1 MANSLEHVHRAIRFL
16 HPERVPIMH
25 SVLPSAWYRYGDD
38 LFDIIQ
44 RYFPPV
50 KVSDER
56 MAYLVSTASRYDYDP
71 RLACYTI
78 EDDFVFIQP
87 RHFMEGSLYGNGQRR
102 DEWGC
107 LWHKGAPGVSG
118 VVIESPLSDWQ
129 RLKNYRWPD
138 GAAYWRWD
146 PAEINQTIHAA
157 RQQGKAILAYA
168 GNLFEKMQWLR
179 GYENLME
186 DIIDYPLR
194 VQLLA
199 EKITEFDLQT
209 IRNWEK
215 YDVDIIFLEDDWG
228 TQVRLMISPQM
239 WRKIFKPFYKELFK
253 AAHSRGY
260 PVLFHSDGNILPII
274 PDLIEIGC
282 DVINPQF
289 SCHNI
294 QDLAQLTRDKI
305 CVMCDVDRQYILP
318 SGTPE
323 QVHRY
328 IADIFELFSSP
339 QGGLIFRGQINSD
352 CPLENIDAM
361 YRTYKELSY
370 VHHTGTS

>member
-1 MANSLEHVHRAIRFL
+1 MDNSIECVYRAIRFQY
-16 HPERVPIMH
+16 PERVPIIH
-25 SVLPSAWYRYGDD
+25 SILPSAWYRYGED
-38 LFDIIQ
+38 LFDIIP

-50 KVSDER
+50 KESDER
-56 MAYLVSTASRYDYDP
+56 MAYLISTASRYDYDP
-71 RLACYTI
+71 RLARYAF

-87 RHFMEGSLYGNGQRR
+87 RHFMEGSIHGNGYRG

-107 LWHKGAPGVSG
+107 MWHKAEPGISG

-129 RLKNYRWPD
+129 NVINYRWPD

-146 PAEINQTIHAA
+146 PAEINQTIQAA
-157 RQQGKAILAYA
+157 RQRGKAILAYA

-179 GYENLME
+179 GYENLMVDMLDHPE
-186 DIIDYPLR
+186 R

-209 IRNWEK
+209 ITNWQD

-228 TQVRLMISPQM
+228 TQSQLMISSQM
-239 WRKIFKPFYKELFK
+239 WRRVFKPYYIELFK
-253 AAHSRGY
+253 AAHTRGY
-260 PVLFHSDGNILPII
+260 PILFHSDGNIFPII

-289 SCHNI
+289 SCHDI
-294 QDLAQLTRDKI
+294 HELAHLTRGKI
-305 CVMCDVDRQYILP
+305 CVMCDIDRQFILP
-318 SGTPE
+318 GGTPE
-323 QVHRY
+323 QVRCH
-328 IADIFELFSSP
+328 IEAIFKLFSSP
-339 QGGLIFRGQINSD
+339 RGGLIFRGQINSD

-361 YRTYKELSY
+361 YRTYKELSD
-370 VHHTGTS
+370 VKNTRTL